1 MLKINKSALLIAV
14 IFLFSCK
21 IYKHPTKNN
30 LTSNPIQDKVKG
42 YKKIPGLFVLFQ
54 DTLNGSTYML
64 VKQNQL
70 KTPFIYFSHTVDGIA
85 ATGQIRGG
93 FRDNRVFQL
102 ERYFDK
108 IELKFIPTGYY
119 FDAKHPISKSGLA
132 NINDAIVASLKIIAE
147 NKSNGEILIEA
158 GPIFLQEALSQ
169 VKQPSNPGRF
179 NLGAL
184 NKDKTKFVSLKN
196 YPQNTDITVA
206 YVYENTMPTAGGGR
220 EVTDDRYTSIQIQHS
235 FIEAPVNQF
244 KPRKDDPRIGYFM
257 EEVDDMTSKNAVPYK
272 DMIHRWNLQKK
283 YPDSAVSE
291 AVEPIVWWME
301 KTTPYE
307 FRPIIEKAANRWNSA
322 FEKAGFKNAIQ
333 IKQQPDSAEWDAGDI
348 RYNVIRWVNSPQP
361 AFGGYGPSF
370 IDPRTGQILGAD
382 IMLEYIFVTNKIK
395 QSNLFETFANKSEK
409 GECMAG
415 NLLHQSNLFASAAMD
430 VLPANQK
437 LKAKYLEQSIYY
449 LILHEMGHTLGLNH
463 NMKASQMLNC
473 NQLNDT
479 SITHTLGLTASV
491 MDYPAV
497 NIAPNAKDQGDF
509 FTTIPGPY
517 DVWAIQYGYTPD
529 AGNDSL
535 TQIQLD
541 KLLANSSDTCLIF
554 GNDADD
560 MRSIGKGI
568 DPRVNVNDMAKDAL
582 VFAENRFNLV
592 NHLMDSLN
600 VKFSDKGIG
609 YQDLKQMYDIAQQE
623 YFNQIQVVVKYIGGI
638 KVDRSK
644 TGIPYVPIDLK
655 QQKQAMQ
662 LLSKYAFSEQA
673 FVHHLKPLP
682 FLQTQRRGF
691 NFYSTTEDP
700 KIHQKILNQQQMV
713 LAQLLHPAVLKR
725 MSDTKF
731 YGNQY
736 SLLAMFND
744 LTKACFSD
752 EKASIGSIKQNL
764 QNAYIDEL
772 IDIKTQNAVD
782 GITQAA
788 VTFQLKQIQSAIK
801 IQGNEET
808 RAHFESIKDKIYN
821 CLNKNKG

>member
-1 MLKINKSALLIAV
+1 
-14 IFLFSCK
+14 
-21 IYKHPTKNN
+21 
-30 LTSNPIQDKVKG
+30 
-42 YKKIPGLFVLFQ
+42 
-54 DTLNGSTYML
+54 
-64 VKQNQL
+64 
-70 KTPFIYFSHTVDGIA
+70 
-85 ATGQIRGG
+85 
-93 FRDNRVFQL
+93 
-102 ERYFDK
+102 
-108 IELKFIPTGYY
+108 
-119 FDAKHPISKSGLA
+119 
-132 NINDAIVASLKIIAE
+132 
-147 NKSNGEILIEA
+147 
-158 GPIFLQEALSQ
+158 
-169 VKQPSNPGRF
+169 
-179 NLGAL
+179 
-184 NKDKTKFVSLKN
+184 
-196 YPQNTDITVA
+196 
-206 YVYENTMPTAGGGR
+206 
-220 EVTDDRYTSIQIQHS
+220 
-235 FIEAPVNQF
+235 
-244 KPRKDDPRIGYFM
+244 
-257 EEVDDMTSKNAVPYK
+257 
-272 DMIHRWNLQKK
+272 
-283 YPDSAVSE
+283 
-291 AVEPIVWWME
+291 
-301 KTTPYE
+301 
-307 FRPIIEKAANRWNSA
+307 
-322 FEKAGFKNAIQ
+322 
-333 IKQQPDSAEWDAGDI
+333 
-348 RYNVIRWVNSPQP
+348 
-361 AFGGYGPSF
+361 
-370 IDPRTGQILGAD
+370 
-382 IMLEYIFVTNKIK
+382 MLEYIFVTNKIK

-541 KLLANSSDTCLIF
+541 KLLAKSSDTCLIF

-736 SLLAMFND
+736 SLFAMFND

-808 RAHFESIKDKIYN
+808 RAHLESIKDKINN